1 MPNLTSPLAGKIM
14 QFYVKVGDTVAE
26 DDEFMLMEAMKME
39 NPVYATAAGVVKE
52 IKVKEGQLVE
62 EGDVLIVLE

>member
-39 NPVYATAAGVVKE
+39 NPVYASAAGVVKE

-62 EGDVLIVLE
+62 EGDVVIVLE